1 MIIKSDYEDF
11 SRYKEILVDPFFFK
25 DRTLLELFKRSLP
38 PKEAYFYFPKGEEI
52 VIFNKKRP
60 EKSLRRIHI
69 NVPFTDLENE
79 WLSKFKLIIASHP
92 ENKIPYFWNDGLN
105 LAYIY
110 STECKLD
117 KAYIRMIEYFKWY
130 EEHFPMY
137 IQPEDK
143 IIKFLNTGCT
153 YAFGRDHQFRPIIIV
168 QPYLLDKIKNEYS
181 DNDILNGC
189 IFLCQYATNYML
201 IPGQIENVVMFINL
215 EKISLLSIPD
225 SMKKIINTMSEYFI
239 ATLYKSYI
247 FGMNTFLKFL
257 FKIFC
262 NFLEEI
268 TVRKF
273 VVLKNNEDPK
283 LFQDINPQ
291 NIEERFGG
299 MAPNCIYD
307 QENCLFPPRMPS
319 DYYLINDEDP
329 KEIFISEE
337 EYIQRYNDGKIP
349 EGSVSPFIIEKI
361 KRQRKEKEKEEI
373 MRKKREQAL
382 IIRNGAKSKAE
393 LNLNT
398 NWKCENENFD
408 LKKFKNC
415 SNGILDELKSFK
427 NMKDKFCNNLV
438 ILKDKSNI
446 K

>member
-1 MIIKSDYEDF
+1 MIIKSVNEEF
-11 SRYKEILVDPFFFK
+11 SRYKEIIADPFFLK

-38 PKEAYFYFPKGEEI
+38 PREAYYYFPKGEEI
-52 VIFNKKRP
+52 VIFNHKKP

-69 NVPFTDLENE
+69 NVPYTNLENE

-92 ENKIPYFWNDGLN
+92 ENKLPYFWNDGLN

-117 KAYIRMIEYFKWY
+117 KAYIRMIEYFRWY

-153 YAFGRDHQFRPIIIV
+153 YVFGRDHQFRPIIIV
-168 QPYLLDKIKNEYS
+168 QPYLLEKVKKEYS
-181 DNDILNGC
+181 DSDVLNGC
-189 IFLCQYATNYML
+189 IFLTQYMTNYML
-201 IPGQIENVVMFINL
+201 IPGQIENIIMFINL

-225 SMKKIINTMSEYFI
+225 SLKKIIKTMSEYYI

-247 FGMNTFLKFL
+247 IGLNSFLKFL

-273 VVLKNNEDPK
+273 VVLEGKDDPK

-299 MAPNCIYD
+299 SAPNCVYD

-319 DYYLINDEDP
+319 NYYLKEDEDP
-329 KEIFISEE
+329 NEIFISEE
-337 EYIQRYNDGKIP
+337 EYIQRYNEGKIP
-349 EGSVSPFIIEKI
+349 EGSVSPFIIDKI
-361 KRQRKEKEKEEI
+361 KRERKEKEKQEM

-382 IIRNGAKSKAE
+382 IIRNEAKSKAE

-398 NWKCENENFD
+398 NWKSENEYFD
-408 LKKFKNC
+408 LKKFNVR
-415 SNGILDELKSFK
+415 SNGFLNELKNFR
-427 NMKDKFCNNLV
+427 NMKAKFCNNLV
-438 ILKDKSNI
+438 VLKDKSN
-446 K
+446 

>member
-1 MIIKSDYEDF
+1 MIIKSVNEEL
-11 SRYKEILVDPFFFK
+11 SRYKEIIADPFFLK

-38 PKEAYFYFPKGEEI
+38 PREAYYYFPKGEEI
-52 VIFNKKRP
+52 VIFNHKRP

-69 NVPFTDLENE
+69 NVPYTNLENE

-92 ENKIPYFWNDGLN
+92 ENKLPYFWNDGLN

-117 KAYIRMIEYFKWY
+117 KAYNRMIEYFRWY

-153 YAFGRDHQFRPIIIV
+153 YVFGRDHQFRPIIIV
-168 QPYLLDKIKNEYS
+168 QPYLLEKVKKEYS
-181 DNDILNGC
+181 DSDVLNGC
-189 IFLCQYATNYML
+189 IFLTQYMTNYML
-201 IPGQIENVVMFINL
+201 IPGQIENIIMFINL

-225 SMKKIINTMSEYFI
+225 SLKKIIKTMSEYYI

-247 FGMNTFLKFL
+247 IGLNSFLKFL

-273 VVLKNNEDPK
+273 VVLEGKDDPK

-299 MAPNCIYD
+299 SAPNCVYD

-319 DYYLINDEDP
+319 NYYLKEDEDP
-329 KEIFISEE
+329 NEIFISEE
-337 EYIQRYNDGKIP
+337 EYIQRYNEGKIP
-349 EGSVSPFIIEKI
+349 KGSVSPFIIDKI
-361 KRQRKEKEKEEI
+361 KRERKEKEKEEM

-382 IIRNGAKSKAE
+382 IIRNEAKSKAE

-398 NWKCENENFD
+398 NWKSENEYFD
-408 LKKFKNC
+408 LKKFNVR
-415 SNGILDELKSFK
+415 SNGFLNELKNFR
-427 NMKDKFCNNLV
+427 NMKAKFCNNLV
-438 ILKDKSNI
+438 VLKDKSN
-446 K
+446 

>member
-1 MIIKSDYEDF
+1 MIIKSVNEEL
-11 SRYKEILVDPFFFK
+11 SRYKEIIADPFFLK

-38 PKEAYFYFPKGEEI
+38 PREAYYYFPKGEEI
-52 VIFNKKRP
+52 VIFNHKRP

-69 NVPFTDLENE
+69 NVPYTNLENE

-92 ENKIPYFWNDGLN
+92 ENKLPYFWNDGLN

-117 KAYIRMIEYFKWY
+117 KAYIRMIEYFRWY

-153 YAFGRDHQFRPIIIV
+153 YVFGRDHQFRPIIIV
-168 QPYLLDKIKNEYS
+168 QPYLLEKVKKEYS
-181 DNDILNGC
+181 DSDVLNGC
-189 IFLCQYATNYML
+189 IFLTQYMTNYML
-201 IPGQIENVVMFINL
+201 IPGQIENIIMFINL
-215 EKISLLSIPD
+215 EQISLLSIPD
-225 SMKKIINTMSEYFI
+225 SLKKIIKTMSEYYI

-247 FGMNTFLKFL
+247 IGLNSFLKFL

-273 VVLKNNEDPK
+273 VVLEGKDDPK

-299 MAPNCIYD
+299 SAPNCVYD

-319 DYYLINDEDP
+319 NYYLKEDEDP
-329 KEIFISEE
+329 NEIFISEE
-337 EYIQRYNDGKIP
+337 EYIQRYNEGKIP
-349 EGSVSPFIIEKI
+349 EGSVSPFIIDKI
-361 KRQRKEKEKEEI
+361 KRERKEKEKEEM

-382 IIRNGAKSKAE
+382 IIRNEAKSKAE

-398 NWKCENENFD
+398 NWKSENEYFD
-408 LKKFKNC
+408 LKKFNVR
-415 SNGILDELKSFK
+415 SNGFLNELKNFR
-427 NMKDKFCNNLV
+427 NMKAKFCNNLV
-438 ILKDKSNI
+438 VLKDKSN
-446 K
+446 

>member
-1 MIIKSDYEDF
+1 MIIKSVNEEL
-11 SRYKEILVDPFFFK
+11 SRYKEIIADPFFLK

-38 PKEAYFYFPKGEEI
+38 PREAYYYFPKGEEI
-52 VIFNKKRP
+52 VIFNHKRP

-69 NVPFTDLENE
+69 NVPYTNLENE

-92 ENKIPYFWNDGLN
+92 ENKLPYFWNDGLN

-117 KAYIRMIEYFKWY
+117 KAYIRMIEYFRWY

-153 YAFGRDHQFRPIIIV
+153 YVFGRDHQFRPIIIV
-168 QPYLLDKIKNEYS
+168 QPYLLEKVKKEYS
-181 DNDILNGC
+181 DSDVLSGC
-189 IFLCQYATNYML
+189 IFLTQYMTNYML
-201 IPGQIENVVMFINL
+201 IPGQIENIIMFINL
-215 EKISLLSIPD
+215 EQISLLSIPD
-225 SMKKIINTMSEYFI
+225 SLKKIIKTMSEYYI

-247 FGMNTFLKFL
+247 IGLNSFLKFL

-273 VVLKNNEDPK
+273 VVLEDKDDPK

-299 MAPNCIYD
+299 SAPNCVYD

-319 DYYLINDEDP
+319 NYYLKEDEDP
-329 KEIFISEE
+329 NEIFISEE
-337 EYIQRYNDGKIP
+337 EYIQRYNEGKIP
-349 EGSVSPFIIEKI
+349 KGSVSPFIIDKI
-361 KRQRKEKEKEEI
+361 KRERKEKEKEEM

-382 IIRNGAKSKAE
+382 IIRNEAKSKAE

-398 NWKCENENFD
+398 NWKSENEYFD
-408 LKKFKNC
+408 LKKFNVR
-415 SNGILDELKSFK
+415 SNGFLNELKNFR
-427 NMKDKFCNNLV
+427 NMKAKFCNNLV
-438 ILKDKSNI
+438 LLKNKSN
-446 K
+446 

>member
-1 MIIKSDYEDF
+1 MIIKSVNEEL
-11 SRYKEILVDPFFFK
+11 SRYKEIIADPFFLK

-38 PKEAYFYFPKGEEI
+38 PREAYYYFPKGEEI
-52 VIFNKKRP
+52 VIFNHKRP

-69 NVPFTDLENE
+69 NVPYTNLENE

-92 ENKIPYFWNDGLN
+92 ENKLPYFWNDGLN

-110 STECKLD
+110 SAECKLD
-117 KAYIRMIEYFKWY
+117 KAYIRMIEYFRWY

-153 YAFGRDHQFRPIIIV
+153 YVFGRDHQFRPIIIV
-168 QPYLLDKIKNEYS
+168 QPYLLEKVKKEYS
-181 DNDILNGC
+181 DSDVLNGC
-189 IFLCQYATNYML
+189 IFLTQYMTNYML
-201 IPGQIENVVMFINL
+201 IPGQIENIIMFINL
-215 EKISLLSIPD
+215 EQISLLSIPD
-225 SMKKIINTMSEYFI
+225 SLKKIIKTMSEYYI

-247 FGMNTFLKFL
+247 IGLNSFLKFL

-273 VVLKNNEDPK
+273 VVLEGKDDPK

-299 MAPNCIYD
+299 SAPNCVYD

-319 DYYLINDEDP
+319 NYYLKEDEDP
-329 KEIFISEE
+329 NEIFISEE
-337 EYIQRYNDGKIP
+337 EYIQRYNEGKIP
-349 EGSVSPFIIEKI
+349 KGSVSPFIIDKI
-361 KRQRKEKEKEEI
+361 KRERKEKEKEEM

-382 IIRNGAKSKAE
+382 IIRNEAKSKAE

-398 NWKCENENFD
+398 NWKSENEYFD
-408 LKKFKNC
+408 LKKFNVR
-415 SNGILDELKSFK
+415 SNGFLNELKNFR
-427 NMKDKFCNNLV
+427 NMKAKFCNNLV
-438 ILKDKSNI
+438 VLKDKSN
-446 K
+446 